1 MHSQSL
7 KLLPQHERPR
17 ERLIAQGPAALQDA
31 ELIGILL
38 GTGVPGTNAVELGR
52 GLMQR
57 FGGLGGLAR
66 CSVADLEGV
75 HGIGPAK
82 AVQLAAAFGLGARF
96 ARAELE
102 GARLDTPA
110 AIYALLNAEMR
121 VLPRECLKVVLLN
134 AQLRLIRVADV
145 SSGTLNETVAHPRD
159 VLQPVIQQG
168 AYAFALVHN
177 HPSGHSDPSDADRR
191 FTTRLAEAAGLMQ
204 IRMVD
209 HVIVGAPSPGRSGYF
224 SFREAGLL

>member
-1 MHSQSL
+1 MSSNPL
-7 KLLPQHERPR
+7 KLLPAHERPR
-17 ERLIAQGPAALQDA
+17 ERLAAHGAAALQDA

-52 GLMQR
+52 TLMQR
-57 FGGLGGLAR
+57 FGGLAGLAR
-66 CSVADLEGV
+66 CTVADLASV

-96 ARAELE
+96 TRTEAEN
-102 GARLDTPA
+102 ARLDSPS
-110 AIYALLNAEMR
+110 AIYGLLHAEMR
-121 VLPRECLKVVLLN
+121 LLSRESLRVVLLN
-134 AQLRLIRVADV
+134 AQLRLHRVVEV

-159 VLQPVIQQG
+159 VLQPVVQQG

-177 HPSGHSDPSDADRR
+177 HPSGQSDPSEADRR
-191 FTTRLAEAAGLMQ
+191 FTVRVAEAASLLQ
-204 IRMVD
+204 VKLVD
-209 HVIVGAPSPGRSGYF
+209 HVIIGAPSPGRAGYF

>member
-1 MHSQSL
+1 MASISL
-7 KLLPQHERPR
+7 KSLPEHERPR

-38 GTGVPGTNAVELGR
+38 GTGIPGMNAVELGR

-57 FGGLGGLAR
+57 FGGLPGLAR
-66 CSVADLEGV
+66 CSVADLESV
-75 HGIGPAK
+75 RGIGPAK
-82 AVQLAAAFGLGARF
+82 AVLLTAAFGLGARF
-96 ARAELE
+96 ARAESE
-102 GARLDTPA
+102 GARLDSPV
-110 AIYALLNAEMR
+110 AIYQLLNQEMR
-121 VLPRECLKVVLLN
+121 ALPRECLRVVLLN
-134 AQLRLIRVADV
+134 AQLRLIRVTEV

-177 HPSGHSDPSDADRR
+177 HPSGHADPSEADRR
-191 FTTRLAEAAGLMQ
+191 FTTRVAEAAGLMQ
-204 IRMVD
+204 VKMVD
-209 HVIVGAPSPGRSGYF
+209 HVIIGAPAAGRSGYF